1 MLLVLILLENCSGGV
16 LIFFLFFHRCRHVYL
31 SIHFL
36 RMVIVL
42 CRTANNKTGN
52 VPGKQSEQLLEE
64 ERHWFWGSDDTS
76 FVKL

>member
-1 MLLVLILLENCSGGV
+1 MLLVLILLENCSGFF
-16 LIFFLFFHRCRHVYL
+16 FFLNYFHRCRHVYL
-31 SIHFL
+31 GIHFL

-64 ERHWFWGSDDTS
+64 EGHWFWGSDNTS